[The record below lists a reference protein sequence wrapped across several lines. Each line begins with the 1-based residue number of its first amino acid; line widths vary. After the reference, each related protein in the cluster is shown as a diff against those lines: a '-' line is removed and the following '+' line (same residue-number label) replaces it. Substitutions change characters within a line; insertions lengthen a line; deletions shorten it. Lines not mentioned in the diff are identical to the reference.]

1 MSALD
6 DVLNWSKD
14 NAKVF
19 DRVPETKE
27 WMDKFILSA
36 DNELAQLRTSNQRM
50 SDVVSAAVRAGNW
63 LKTEVDAHKQVA
75 SCDCYECTLIRAV
88 DKYIAEEK

>member
-6 DVLNWSKD
+6 KIIADYKLSFSELPMQDAYGLYKDVEEASD
-14 NAKVF
+14 
-19 DRVPETKE
+19 
-27 WMDKFILSA
+27 
-36 DNELAQLRTSNQRM
+36 ELVQLRTSNQRM